1 MPWTN
6 DVEENLKVGLVDILI
21 LHLLSEEDM
30 YGYQI
35 RQEILKRSDNKI
47 DLKEGS
53 LYGPFYRLEKK
64 GFINSYKTLVTGKR
78 FRIYYSITDLG
89 KQYYDCSLKA
99 LNNIYT
105 GLNLLIFKEVY
116 NHGNK

>member
-64 GFINSYKTLVTGKR
+64 GFINSYKILVTGKR
-78 FRIYYSITDLG
+78 YRIYYHITDLG
-89 KQYYDCSLKA
+89 KEYYNCSLKA
-99 LNNIYT
+99 LTNIYS
-105 GLNLLIFKEVY
+105 GINLLIFKEVD